1 MSKPTSSTSP
11 VGTLISSTYT
21 NITYL
26 AQLAVTRVMS
36 NIRSGSLRILDYP
49 SSRVYSFGS
58 SSSSPVELRVI
69 SPTFWLRL
77 FFMGDLGFSESYMY
91 GEVSTDDLIQVF
103 KLFLANR
110 AHLATLDGTS
120 SWVLGG
126 MQRILNWRFVNN
138 LSNSRSNISAHY
150 DISNDMFKGF
160 LSRDMTYSCAI
171 WNEVDGDLMDGER
184 RDTRYTGG
192 QGILRIGQKST
203 PTYTTQ
209 VAADAEDPLY
219 TAQMNKL
226 KYIISLL
233 RIPPFSDTPFRVLEI
248 GSGWGS
254 LSILLAQTYP
264 HVHINTL
271 TLSTQ
276 QKSLAE
282 ELILA
287 QGLQDRITVH
297 LMDYRSMPKE
307 WQGVFDRVV
316 SVEMVEAVGREY
328 LQTYWEKINTCLHP
342 TRGIGVVQ
350 SITIPEARFERYIR
364 EVDFIQKWIFP
375 GGFLPTLTLL
385 LTTLQAGSNGTLTID
400 SVENI
405 GPHYARTL
413 REWRRRFLE
422 TFEEVI
428 RPALVKELGKGAIG
442 KEGEEVEVFKR
453 KWLCELLLLL

>member
-1 MSKPTSSTSP
+1 
-11 VGTLISSTYT
+11 
-21 NITYL
+21 
-26 AQLAVTRVMS
+26 
-36 NIRSGSLRILDYP
+36 
-49 SSRVYSFGS
+49 
-58 SSSSPVELRVI
+58 
-69 SPTFWLRL
+69 
-77 FFMGDLGFSESYMY
+77 
-91 GEVSTDDLIQVF
+91 
-103 KLFLANR
+103 
-110 AHLATLDGTS
+110 
-120 SWVLGG
+120 
-126 MQRILNWRFVNN
+126 
-138 LSNSRSNISAHY
+138 
-150 DISNDMFKGF
+150 
-160 LSRDMTYSCAI
+160 
-171 WNEVDGDLMDGER
+171 
-184 RDTRYTGG
+184 
-192 QGILRIGQKST
+192 
-203 PTYTTQ
+203 
-209 VAADAEDPLY
+209 
-219 TAQMNKL
+219 MNKL
-226 KYIISLL
+226 KHIISVL
-233 RIPPFSDTPFRVLEI
+233 RIPPSSNTPFRVLEI

-282 ELILA
+282 ERILA

-307 WQGVFDRVV
+307 WEGVFDRVV

-328 LQTYWEKINTCLHP
+328 LQTYWDKINFCLHP
-342 TRGIGVVQ
+342 IRGIGVVQ

-400 SVENI
+400 SVDNI

-422 TFEEVI
+422 GFEEVI

-442 KEGEEVEVFKR
+442 KEEDEVEVFKR
-453 KWLCELLLLL
+453 KWI